1 VAVSASFI
9 DPYLVILRDD
19 SSVLLL
25 QADSSGD
32 LDEVS
37 LPQAIS
43 TSKWR
48 SGCLYHDKSQSFS
61 PADSTPDSTT
71 QDERLLFLLG
81 LDSKLSVSRF
91 EEITWNCF

>member
-1 VAVSASFI
+1 MAVSASFI

-37 LPQAIS
+37 LPQEIS

-48 SGCLYHDKSQSFS
+48 CSCLYHDKSQSFS
-61 PADSTPDSTT
+61 PEDSGPNSNTK
-71 QDERLLFLLG
+71 DETLLFLLG
-81 LDSKLSVSRF
+81 MDCKLSVSHLM
-91 EEITWNCF
+91 T